1 MTRIHYSLMATLTI
15 RMHYRVS
22 TQFNWYAD
30 AVAQLLFR
38 NLEEVNLDFYRH
50 RSEAANTR

>member
-1 MTRIHYSLMATLTI
+1 LTPGGERTELKV

-30 AVAQLLFR
+30 PVARILLADMQAA
-38 NLEEVNLDFYRH
+38 NLDFYRL
-50 RSEAANTR
+50 RSEKTAFVK